1 MAKHS
6 DAAPKGHS
14 KGPGNGPAITAKQ
27 VASYLREHPDF
38 LLEHPNL
45 LDRLEPPTRDHGDGV
60 VDLQHVMV
68 QRLRNEVEQ
77 LGGMRDDLLETS
89 RGNANSQDRIHR
101 AIIAL
106 LEASSFEH
114 FIECVTTDLAVIL
127 DLDLVTIGVEKSDED
142 FSNHPAPGV
151 YCLEPGLVDSLLGPG
166 NRMLLRDTLDGEPL
180 IYGAGASLVRSEAMI
195 RLAIGE
201 AVPSAILAMASR
213 SEDRFHSSQG
223 TELLSFLA
231 RVLEIS
237 FRRWLNLAP
246 S

>member
-1 MAKHS
+1 MAKQS
-6 DAAPKGHS
+6 DAAPKGAN
-14 KGPGNGPAITAKQ
+14 KGRAANPAVTAKQ
-27 VASYLREHPDF
+27 VAGYLRSHPEF
-38 LLEHPNL
+38 LLEHPGL
-45 LDRLEPPTRDHGDGV
+45 LDGLEPPARDHGGGV

-68 QRLRNEVEQ
+68 KRLREEVEK

-106 LEASSFEH
+106 LEAPSFER

-127 DLDLVTIGVEKSDED
+127 DLDLVTIGVEQSDQA
-142 FSNHPAPGV
+142 FPSHPAHGV

-166 NRMLLRDTLDGEPL
+166 NRMLLRDKVQGEPA
-180 IYGAGASLVRSEAMI
+180 IYGSGAALVRSDAVI
-195 RLAIGE
+195 RLAIGD
-201 AVPSAILAMASR
+201 AVPAAVLAMASR
-213 SEDRFHSSQG
+213 GEDRFHSAQG

-237 FRRWLNLAP
+237 FRRWLNLVP

>member
-1 MAKHS
+1 MVKQS
-6 DAAPKGHS
+6 DAAPEGSDKRGGAGS
-14 KGPGNGPAITAKQ
+14 AVTAKQ
-27 VASYLREHPDF
+27 VTAYLRSHPEF
-38 LLEHPNL
+38 LLEHPSL
-45 LDRLEPPTRDHGDGV
+45 LDGLEPPARDHGDGV
-60 VDLQHVMV
+60 VDLQNVMV
-68 QRLRNEVEQ
+68 KRLREEVEK

-101 AIIAL
+101 AIVAL
-106 LEASSFEH
+106 LEAPSFER

-127 DLDLVTIGVEKSDED
+127 DLDLVTIGVEQSDQA
-142 FSNHPAPGV
+142 FPSHPAPGV
-151 YCLEPGLVDSLLGPG
+151 YCLEPGVVDGLLGPG
-166 NRMLLRDTLDGEPL
+166 NRMLLRDKVQGEAAV
-180 IYGAGASLVRSEAMI
+180 YGSGAALVRSDAMI

-201 AVPSAILAMASR
+201 AVPAAVLALASR
-213 SEDRFHSSQG
+213 REDRFHSTQG